1 MEQQQTI
8 SACIGDEFQIEIPLH
23 FGHYD
28 YVRTIGSGSFSVVAL
43 VTERN
48 THQQFAC
55 KICSRQLIITKNI
68 FDRFEREVRIMQS
81 FCHPSLVQLCDVVY
95 DQNLIY
101 LIMEYCLNGELFQVI
116 ADHGRLN
123 EELSRKMFS
132 QIVDG
137 MAYIHSRDI
146 VHRDLKPENILL
158 DADMNAKISDFG
170 LCHQVDDKSL
180 LKTPCG
186 SPFYAPPEI
195 LSSQPYDGK
204 SSDVWS
210 LGVVL
215 YTMVTG
221 ALPWK
226 ETNQI
231 QLFQQIIDANFTIP
245 RNLSPQ
251 LRDLISRLM
260 RPDPADRP
268 PMTEI
273 AKHPWLIGDY
283 SADPL
288 QSVLMQQKP
297 QSNHRL
303 ENAQSVPKN
312 TASMK
317 RALIVRPNVPQ
328 SAISS
333 AKNQHK
339 QPLQSLIRKVP
350 PSSAKR
356 NKSSIV
362 QKGNSQPTIVMSQPS
377 FE

>member
-1 MEQQQTI
+1 METI
-8 SACIGDEFQIEIPLH
+8 TATIGDEFQIEIPLH
-23 FGHYD
+23 IGHYD
-28 YVRTIGSGSFSVVAL
+28 YVRTIGSGSFSVVCL
-43 VTERN
+43 VMERS

-55 KICSRQLIITKNI
+55 KVCSRQLIIAKNI

-81 FCHPSLVQLCDVVY
+81 FCHPCLVQLMDVVY

-101 LIMEYCLNGELFQVI
+101 LIMEYCMNGELFQVI
-116 ADHGRLN
+116 ADHGRL
-123 EELSRKMFS
+123 EENLARRMFS

-137 MAYIHSRDI
+137 MMYIHSRDI
-146 VHRDLKPENILL
+146 AHRDLKPENILL

-204 SSDVWS
+204 LSDVWS
-210 LGVVL
+210 MGVVL

-231 QLFQQIIDANFTIP
+231 QLFQQIIDANYTIP
-245 RNLSPQ
+245 RTLSPN

-260 RPDPADRP
+260 RPDPNERP
-268 PMTEI
+268 PVSEI
-273 AKHPWLIGDY
+273 AKHPWLIGE
-283 SADPL
+283 DPTDPFNSMAR
-288 QSVLMQQKP
+288 QTQNEISHSM
-297 QSNHRL
+297 
-303 ENAQSVPKN
+303 PKN
-312 TASMK
+312 NSNMK
-317 RALIVRPNVPQ
+317 RALIVRPNIARNVIQ
-328 SAISS
+328 SAKANNNIQTQQI
-333 AKNQHK
+333 AT
-339 QPLQSLIRKVP
+339 LIRKVP

-356 NKSSIV
+356 NKQSMVNKTANQPNITMATRA
-362 QKGNSQPTIVMSQPS
+362 QPTEMD
-377 FE
+377 